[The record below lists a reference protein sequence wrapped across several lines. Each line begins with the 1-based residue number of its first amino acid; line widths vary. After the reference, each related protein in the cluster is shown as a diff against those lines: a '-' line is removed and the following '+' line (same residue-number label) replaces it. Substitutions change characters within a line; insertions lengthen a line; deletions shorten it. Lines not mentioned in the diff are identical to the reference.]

1 MKTRILLCSDEP
13 ILARGIE
20 EVFSRVEGF
29 ESEPSCRTVP
39 GLMKQLEGRAP
50 DLLLLDLT
58 KDVTC
63 ALLCELKRTQP
74 NMKIVL
80 WANAISAEM
89 AFAHSTIFMFGCVR
103 LSSHKSAHVTS
114 FVRSSSSRSGA
125 RPSSCFIKPGTVRHD
140 GSDSNPSTRL
150 NTSSIPLARIGSS
163 LQRRMRVFISASLE
177 DHWCNWSLPMG
188 PADYYERGREPGTV
202 RGVQG

>member
-80 WANAISAEM
+80 WATEPAWEIVNDAVQIRGGRGYETAASLQARGEPPV
-89 AFAHSTIFMFGCVR
+89 ALERFLRDSRINTIFEGSSEIMR
-103 LSSHKSAHVTS
+103 LFIAREALDPHLSV
-114 FVRSSSSRSGA
+114 SGA
-125 RPSSCFIKPGTVRHD
+125 ALNSQLPLSQ
-140 GSDSNPSTRL
+140 RL
-150 NTSSIPLARIGSS
+150 RAAAG
-163 LQRRMRVFISASLE
+163 
-177 DHWCNWSLPMG
+177 
-188 PADYYERGREPGTV
+188 
-202 RGVQG
+202 